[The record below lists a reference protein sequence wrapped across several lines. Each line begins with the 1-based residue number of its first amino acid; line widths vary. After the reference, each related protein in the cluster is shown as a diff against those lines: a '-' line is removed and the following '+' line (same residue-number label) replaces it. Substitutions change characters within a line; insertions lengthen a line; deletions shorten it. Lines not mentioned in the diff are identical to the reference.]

1 MTNERRSP
9 RWSRPLTA
17 PFAEAVPVRFR
28 PMGVIAIKTIH
39 TLIFV
44 SIAGLIALFAWDGA
58 RGLPRR
64 RTAVAMTIAIAESAV
79 YASNNQ
85 VCPLSP
91 LAEDLGAERGSVT
104 DIFLP
109 DAVSERIPLVGGL
122 VLVAGLILN
131 GRAVLAR
138 RAIRSW

>member
-1 MTNERRSP
+1 
-9 RWSRPLTA
+9 
-17 PFAEAVPVRFR
+17 
-28 PMGVIAIKTIH
+28 VIAIKTIH

-44 SIAGLIALFAWDGA
+44 SSAGLIGLFAWDGA

-64 RTAVAMTIAIAESAV
+64 RTVVAMTIVVAESAV

-109 DAVSERIPLVGGL
+109 DFVSERIPLVGGL

-131 GRAVLAR
+131 GRAALAR
-138 RAIRSW
+138 RRYSTFVM